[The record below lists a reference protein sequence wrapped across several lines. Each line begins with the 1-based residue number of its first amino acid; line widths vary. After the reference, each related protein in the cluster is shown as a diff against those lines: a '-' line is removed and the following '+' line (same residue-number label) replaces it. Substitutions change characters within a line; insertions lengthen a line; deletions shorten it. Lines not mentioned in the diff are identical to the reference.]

1 MILEVLNDDDEND
14 NEDLI
19 SPRLKFVDDTME
31 ELKIGDYGNTQ
42 NDLGGISISSSEI
55 TPLTKGRYA
64 KRKEHWNYMYKSA

>member
-1 MILEVLNDDDEND
+1 
-14 NEDLI
+14 
-19 SPRLKFVDDTME
+19 ME

-42 NDLGGISISSSEI
+42 NDLGGISISSSDI